1 MPITEAG
8 ITVTPATDRIQAIRD
23 NLDADLA
30 ALGLPA
36 LNYDGTLED
45 AITSVVGVIQFDV
58 ESGQPIILDA
68 TDPNTA
74 TGANLDRLASQFG
87 VLRRAATAT
96 RQTFRATASSA
107 ITYPA
112 GYTVQFTDANDAVRT
127 FATVEATAVT
137 SDTPVV
143 FECADTGP
151 IAIDSAQTGASVRP
165 YPGLVSVTYNPAD
178 GDPISLGRNRESDTQ
193 LRVRLRATRGASAG
207 PTEPGIRAGLLAISW
222 VQAVSL
228 ARVGPAQV
236 AVTVVPGPV
245 GADQI
250 ATLGEA
256 IGRLIGFG
264 IVTEGDDSTTI
275 TYADRSTDTVWWS
288 VGSTLGVEVVASVA
302 LATGVTLASIE
313 AALLASIAGEFA
325 ALNVGDPLRYGRVFC
340 ALMDVAGVVGV
351 TDLTLDGGTADVIPL
366 VTQLIVASP
375 DPVVT

>member
-8 ITVTPATDRIQAIRD
+8 ITVTPATDRIQAIRAD
-23 NLDADLA
+23 LDGQLA

-45 AITSVVGVIQFDV
+45 AITSVVGVVQFDV

-68 TDPNTA
+68 SDPNTA

-87 VLRRAATAT
+87 VLRRPATAT
-96 RQTFRATASSA
+96 RQTLRANASST
-107 ITYPA
+107 IVYPA
-112 GYTVQFTDANDAVRT
+112 GYTVNLTDSSNVVRT
-127 FATVEATAVT
+127 FVTVEATTVT
-137 SDTPVV
+137 TDTPTV
-143 FECADTGP
+143 FECVDTGP
-151 IAIDSAQTGASVRP
+151 IAIDTNQAAVSVRP
-165 YPGLVSVTYNPAD
+165 FPGLTSVTYTIAD
-178 GDPISLGRNRESDTQ
+178 GDPVSIGRNRESDTQ
-193 LRVRLRATRGASAG
+193 LRVRLRATRGAAAG
-207 PTEPGIRAGLLAISW
+207 PTEPGIRAGLLAIPW
-222 VQAVSL
+222 VRAVSL

-250 ATLGEA
+250 AALGEA

-264 IVTEGDDSTTI
+264 IVTSGADSTTI
-275 TYADRSTDTVWWS
+275 TYADRSTDVVWWTE
-288 VGSTLGVEVVASVA
+288 GSTLGVEVVASVA
-302 LATGVTLASIE
+302 LATGVTLASVR
-313 AALLASIAGEFA
+313 AALLSSIAGEFA

-340 ALMDVAGVVGV
+340 ALMDVAGVVGI
-351 TDLTLDGGTADVIPL
+351 TSLTLDGASVDVVPL

>member
-8 ITVTPATDRIQAIRD
+8 ISVTPATDRIQAIRD
-23 NLDADLA
+23 DLDAQLA

-74 TGANLDRLASQFG
+74 TGANLDRLAAQFG
-87 VLRRAATAT
+87 VQRRAATAT

-112 GYTVQFTDANDAVRT
+112 GYTVQFTDASNVVRT

-137 SDTPVV
+137 TDTPTV
-143 FECADTGP
+143 FECVNTGP
-151 IAIDSAQTGASVRP
+151 IAIDSMQTGTSVRP
-165 YPGLVSVTYNPAD
+165 YPGLVSVTFNPGD

-193 LRVRLRATRGASAG
+193 LRVRLRATRGAAAG
-207 PTEPGIRAGLLAISW
+207 PTEPGIRAGLLAIPW
-222 VQAVSL
+222 VSAVSL
-228 ARVGPAQV
+228 AGLGPALV
-236 AVTVVPGPV
+236 SVTVVPGPQ

-250 ATLGEA
+250 LTLGEA

-264 IVTEGDDSTTI
+264 IVTDGTDSVVI
-275 TYADRSTDTVWWS
+275 TYADRSTETISWN
-288 VGSTLGVEVVASVA
+288 VGSTLAVEVVASVA
-302 LATGVTLASIE
+302 LATGVTLDSILP
-313 AALLASIAGEFA
+313 ALLASIAGEFA

-351 TDLTLDGGTADVIPL
+351 TALYLNEGTADIVPL

-375 DPVVT
+375 DPVVS